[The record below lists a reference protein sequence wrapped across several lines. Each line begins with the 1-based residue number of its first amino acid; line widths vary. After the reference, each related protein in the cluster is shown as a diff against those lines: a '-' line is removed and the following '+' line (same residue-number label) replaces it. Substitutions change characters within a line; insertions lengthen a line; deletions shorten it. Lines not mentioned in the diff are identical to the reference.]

1 MGTKPVIVMNS
12 RVNAQAYY
20 GDPVA
25 GRRQTA
31 VEAVSIQA
39 GGMPFEE
46 EQPAVVQPVVAPKG
60 RKAKSKEV

>member
-1 MGTKPVIVMNS
+1 LGTKPVIVMNN

-20 GDPVA
+20 GDPVT

-31 VEAVSIQA
+31 VQAVSVQA

-46 EQPAVVQPVVAPKG
+46 EQPVVAEPTAAKG
-60 RKAKSKEV
+60 RKAKSKGV

>member
-1 MGTKPVIVMNS
+1 MMNN

-31 VEAVSIQA
+31 VEAVSVQA

-46 EQPAVVQPVVAPKG
+46 EQPMVIQPVVALKG